1 MQRPLI
7 HISTVLAELDL
18 PDGSGN
24 PRAFS
29 IGYYKTN
36 GTKGSKP
43 AVKKGGSAGVGGL
56 STAGPEGRSAFR
68 YKVKEKG
75 TLQLVDCATGQ
86 AFALKIILLC
96 HYNGRDIKHG

>member
-1 MQRPLI
+1 MQRPHI

-18 PDGSGN
+18 PDGNGQ

-29 IGYYKTN
+29 IGYYKTD
-36 GTKGSKP
+36 GSKGSKP
-43 AVKKGGSAGVGGL
+43 AVKKGGLAGVGGH

-68 YKVKEKG
+68 YKLKEKG
-75 TLQLVDCATGQ
+75 TVQLVDCATGRS
-86 AFALKIILLC
+86 FALKIILLC

>member
-1 MQRPLI
+1 MQRPQI

-18 PDGSGN
+18 PDGNGL

-29 IGYYKTN
+29 LGYYKVN

-43 AVKKGGSAGVGGL
+43 AVRKGGQAGGAAGG
-56 STAGPEGRSAFR
+56 SGKFR
-68 YKVKEKG
+68 YQVKEKG

-86 AFALKIILLC
+86 AFALKIDLLT
-96 HYNGRDIKHG
+96 HYNDRRILHG